1 MQQGCLHLVWLRDD
15 LRTDDHPALIEAVEQ
30 ARRDGGAVACLYV
43 YDPALWGRPL
53 GGASL
58 WWLHYSLAHL
68 TEALAEL
75 NIPLI
80 LRQGRCETVVP
91 QVARRSGAQ
100 SVVWT
105 PGQTPFLRQCEG
117 KVAAALESLPLAV
130 QTPGNALLAEPGA
143 LTTASGKPYRVF
155 TPFWKALASLMQPL
169 PEPVATPDPL
179 PQAPTGL
186 EQGERLED
194 WGWLPQS
201 PDWAPG
207 LRAHWLCG
215 EEGSPGEDGGLNRL
229 GGFFDEAL
237 LHYTGQR
244 DLPAVAGTSRL
255 SAHLRFG
262 EISPRRLWHVLET
275 MFGERATPFLRQ
287 LGWREFNHHLLFQA
301 PDLAERPLQAAFEVF
316 PWRDDEAQ
324 FRRWCL
330 GMTGFPIV
338 DAGQRELWQTGWMHN
353 RVRMISASFL
363 VKDLLLP
370 WQWGEAWMWDTLV
383 DACPANNP
391 ANWQWVAGCGA
402 DAAPYFRV
410 FNPTLQAQ
418 KFDPDGA
425 YQREWV
431 PESVHPGAGGDLFA
445 SPARYPRPMVDHAA
459 ARVRAL
465 EALQQMKDDADR

>member
-1 MQQGCLHLVWLRDD
+1 
-15 LRTDDHPALIEAVEQ
+15 
-30 ARRDGGAVACLYV
+30 
-43 YDPALWGRPL
+43 
-53 GGASL
+53 
-58 WWLHYSLAHL
+58 
-68 TEALAEL
+68 
-75 NIPLI
+75 
-80 LRQGRCETVVP
+80 
-91 QVARRSGAQ
+91 
-100 SVVWT
+100 
-105 PGQTPFLRQCEG
+105 
-117 KVAAALESLPLAV
+117 
-130 QTPGNALLAEPGA
+130 
-143 LTTASGKPYRVF
+143 
-155 TPFWKALASLMQPL
+155 
-169 PEPVATPDPL
+169 
-179 PQAPTGL
+179 
-186 EQGERLED
+186 
-194 WGWLPQS
+194 
-201 PDWAPG
+201 
-207 LRAHWLCG
+207 
-215 EEGSPGEDGGLNRL
+215 
-229 GGFFDEAL
+229 
-237 LHYTGQR
+237 
-244 DLPAVAGTSRL
+244 
-255 SAHLRFG
+255 
-262 EISPRRLWHVLET
+262 
-275 MFGERATPFLRQ
+275 LRQ

>member
-1 MQQGCLHLVWLRDD
+1 MSKGPLHLVWLRDD
-15 LRTDDHPALIEAVEQ
+15 LRTDDHPALAEAAEQ
-30 ARRDGGAVACLYV
+30 ARQSGGAVACLYV

-58 WWLHYSLAHL
+58 WWLHYSLNHL
-68 TEALAEL
+68 RDALAEL
-75 NIPLI
+75 NVPLI
-80 LRQGRCETVVP
+80 LRQGRCEAIVP
-91 QVARRSGAQ
+91 QVAASAGAQ
-100 SVVWT
+100 SVFWT
-105 PGQTPFLRQCEG
+105 PGQTPFLRQCEAR
-117 KVAAALESLPLAV
+117 VAEALTIPHHTLGS
-130 QTPGNALLAEPGA
+130 ALLAEPGA
-143 LTTASGKPYRVF
+143 LKTGSGKPYRVF
-155 TPFWKALASLMQPL
+155 TPFWKALASRMQPL
-169 PEPVATPDPL
+169 PEPLPTPDPL
-179 PQAPTGL
+179 PAAPTL
-186 EQGERLED
+186 DLGERLED
-194 WGWLPQS
+194 WGWLPHA
-201 PDWAPG
+201 PDWAVG
-207 LRAHWLCG
+207 LRAHWLLG
-215 EEGSPGEDGGLNRL
+215 EPSSPGEDGGLNRL
-229 GGFFDEAL
+229 GDFFADAIF
-237 LHYTGQR
+237 HYTGQR

-262 EISPRRLWHVLET
+262 EISPRRLWHVLES
-275 MFGERATPFLRQ
+275 MFGEQALPFLRQ
-287 LGWREFNHHLLFQA
+287 VGWREFNHHLLFQA

-324 FRRWCL
+324 FRRWCQ

-338 DAGQRELWQTGWMHN
+338 DAGQRALWQTGWMHN

-425 YQREWV
+425 YQRAWV
-431 PESVHPGAGGDLFA
+431 PESAHPGEGGDLFA
-445 SPARYPRPMVDHAA
+445 APARYPRPMVDHGA

-465 EALQQMKDDADR
+465 EALQQMKDGADR